1 MKDDRVQEKRKVLVI
16 DDEENIRKMIR
27 RLLERW
33 AYDVKESADGEEA
46 VAELGKS
53 QFDLLICDIRM
64 PRKNGWEVLETV
76 KSSPK
81 TSSVPVIVLTGMND
95 DDDMLKCYESGAEY
109 YISKPFTPSQLL
121 YGVRMMFGE
130 AEECWKA

>member
-1 MKDDRVQEKRKVLVI
+1 MKESGRQMRRKVLVI
-16 DDEENIRKMIR
+16 DDEENIRKMIKR
-27 RLLERW
+27 FLERW
-33 AYDVKESADGEEA
+33 EYDVAESADGEEA

-95 DDDMLKCYESGAEY
+95 DDDMLKCYDSGAGY
-109 YISKPFTPSQLL
+109 YISKPFTALQLL
-121 YGVRMMFGE
+121 
-130 AEECWKA
+130 

>member
-1 MKDDRVQEKRKVLVI
+1 MKESAKQKRRKVLVI
-16 DDEENIRKMIR
+16 DDEENIRKLIK

-33 AYDVKESADGEEA
+33 QYDVKESADGEEA
-46 VAELGKS
+46 VIEIGRN

-64 PRKNGWEVLETV
+64 PRKDGWEVLEAV
-76 KSSPK
+76 KSSP
-81 TSSVPVIVLTGMND
+81 TTRSVPVIVLTGMNE

-109 YISKPFTPSQLL
+109 FISKPFTPSQLL

-130 AEECWKA
+130 AEDCWKA

>member
-1 MKDDRVQEKRKVLVI
+1 MKESGRQTRRKVLVI
-16 DDEENIRKMIR
+16 DDEENIRKLIK

-33 AYDVKESADGEEA
+33 EYDVKESADGEEA
-46 VAELGKS
+46 VVELGRS

-64 PRKNGWEVLETV
+64 PRKDGWEVLEAV

-81 TSSVPVIVLTGMND
+81 NSSIPVIVLTGMND
-95 DDDMLKCYESGAEY
+95 DNDMIKCYESGVEY

-130 AEECWKA
+130 ADDCWKA